1 MDLIRRRY
9 SSTTAAPSGRANG
22 TARPRS
28 SASGISSADY
38 GGAGKTEPLRKRVS
52 SVFSPLRKRA
62 SVASGASYA
71 SSSEAAETSVVA
83 GNVAALGY
91 LIREQD
97 SDTESTDSID
107 DIRRPSGLG
116 RTASFSSDR
125 SPPSFAWTLES
136 TEQQDQPRLHH
147 SISSPSLL
155 HGLAKRI
162 RSARD
167 RSPGVNSLVPRFPL
181 PPRHRVFD
189 VPMEVLICIMSH
201 LPRDS
206 VARAAV
212 VARGFSEAAQTVLY
226 GRIDLRTVRPSRQ
239 PQLLALLASRP
250 QLTELVQTFIC
261 HNWPETEPP
270 DEDNS
275 VTSHPPALAHLA
287 IALQNMPNL
296 ITLALP
302 SFDVD
307 VLRRHTAFGLR
318 NLTFFNTVMAK
329 EDRQALFNWLDGQI
343 NIVSFRL
350 PELFDETQE
359 GEKSSLQASLSAP
372 THALLASPLLSP
384 VSPSSPI
391 SPMSPTFSVRGPEP
405 YSYESPTLLPALRT
419 LHAPPSLAASLAP
432 SRRLRRATINVDA
445 TLYTGLRPAALVA
458 PLKGVQHLGLR
469 FGRHVDRRSM
479 EKVLSAAGATL
490 GGMKSESPLED
501 AEPVEGVQSLTVYI
515 TSPDPGV
522 DEVLYKIIHSVISR
536 YCHLTSLALNCVP
549 ATDED
554 FADFRSGTSTPD
566 SARPGSPGMA
576 SSLMERP
583 SSVMFPS
590 HDLVATPIL
599 STAPIITSSPSRLSH
614 KERLH
619 INSWVKLCPTM
630 RVVKLLSGA
639 EWRA

>member
-22 TARPRS
+22 AARPRS

-136 TEQQDQPRLHH
+136 TERQDQPRLHH

-155 HGLAKRI
+155 HGLAERI

-212 VARGFSEAAQTVLY
+212 VARGFSEAAQTILY

-270 DEDNS
+270 DENSS

-318 NLTFFNTVMAK
+318 NLTFFDTVMAK

-343 NIVSFRL
+343 NIVTFRL

-359 GEKSSLQASLSAP
+359 GEKSGSPQASLSAP
-372 THALLASPLLSP
+372 THALLATPLLSP
-384 VSPSSPI
+384 VCPSSPV
-391 SPMSPTFSVRGPEP
+391 SPMSPAFS
-405 YSYESPTLLPALRT
+405 
-419 LHAPPSLAASLAP
+419 
-432 SRRLRRATINVDA
+432 
-445 TLYTGLRPAALVA
+445 
-458 PLKGVQHLGLR
+458 HLGLR

-479 EKVLSAAGATL
+479 EKVLSAAGAAL
-490 GGMKSESPLED
+490 GEMKSESPLED
-501 AEPVEGVQSLTVYI
+501 TEPAEGLQSLTVYI

-536 YCHLTSLALNCVP
+536 YSHLTSLALNCVP

>member
-22 TARPRS
+22 AARPRS

-155 HGLAKRI
+155 HGLAERI

-201 LPRDS
+201 LPRES

-212 VARGFSEAAQTVLY
+212 VARGFSEAAQNVLY

-250 QLTELVQTFIC
+250 QLTELVRTFIC

-270 DEDNS
+270 DEDSS

-318 NLTFFNTVMAK
+318 NLTFFDTVMAK
-329 EDRQALFNWLDGQI
+329 EHRQALFNWLDGQI
-343 NIVSFRL
+343 NIVTFRL
-350 PELFDETQE
+350 PELFDEAQE
-359 GEKSSLQASLSAP
+359 GEKSGPPQTSLSAP

-384 VSPSSPI
+384 VSPSTPI
-391 SPMSPTFSVRGPEP
+391 SPMSPTFS
-405 YSYESPTLLPALRT
+405 
-419 LHAPPSLAASLAP
+419 
-432 SRRLRRATINVDA
+432 
-445 TLYTGLRPAALVA
+445 
-458 PLKGVQHLGLR
+458 HLGLR

-501 AEPVEGVQSLTVYI
+501 AEPVEGLQSLTVYI

-536 YCHLTSLALNCVP
+536 YSHLTSLALNCVP
-549 ATDED
+549 VTDED
-554 FADFRSGTSTPD
+554 FADFRSGMSTPD

-590 HDLVATPIL
+590 HDLVSTPIL